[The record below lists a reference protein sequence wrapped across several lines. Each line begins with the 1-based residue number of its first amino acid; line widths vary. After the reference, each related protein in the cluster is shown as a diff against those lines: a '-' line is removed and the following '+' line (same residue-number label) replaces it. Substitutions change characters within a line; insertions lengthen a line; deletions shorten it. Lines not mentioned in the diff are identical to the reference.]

1 MARINGGLW
10 LWFLAWLPALK
21 SIKTNSSVP
30 GQIFCSEETPELLTD
45 QTCMCWNLGYWMHI
59 VGSNIST
66 LFHISVTVFWARNIE
81 TPRSCHKCREK
92 SSQCNKLLN
101 DKMRWIGS
109 SSFPNEHKT
118 NKLKNTSCCFLAKR
132 FHKSFSI
139 KANLMRPLVLPCRAK
154 VPGPLFGVIFQD
166 HFTRFAC

>member
-30 GQIFCSEETPELLTD
+30 GQIFAAKKHQSYWQIKRVCAETWDIECTLLGAISPLSFTFPWRFFELE
-45 QTCMCWNLGYWMHI
+45 
-59 VGSNIST
+59 T
-66 LFHISVTVFWARNIE
+66 LK